1 MFSTRIKYFVFL
13 GLIVQMLALPAFGQ
27 SIINKFTGITLQ
39 DKVVLIWETRTE
51 QNLREFR
58 VERSTD
64 GEMFFLLGVVQAEN
78 RPSSYEF
85 TDESVFAKPIDDLS
99 GDRTYIYRLKIIFQ
113 DGKSEYTNPIQV
125 SPRISGTRHTWG
137 SIKAMFK

>member
-1 MFSTRIKYFVFL
+1 MYSTRIKYFVLL
-13 GLIVQMLALPAFGQ
+13 GLMVQMLALPAFGQ
-27 SIINKFTGITLQ
+27 SIINEFTGITLQ
-39 DKVVLIWETRTE
+39 DKVVLLWETRAE
-51 QNLREFR
+51 QNLQEFR

-85 TDESVFAKPIDDLS
+85 TDETVFAKPTDDLR
-99 GDRTYIYRLKIIFQ
+99 GDRTYIYRLKILYNNGQ
-113 DGKSEYTNPIQV
+113 SEYTDPIQI